1 MSTSLRHI
9 GPVMLVGAGKMGLA
23 LARGWLDAGLPPNH
37 LLLVDPMPNPAAQQ
51 LAEDYGL
58 TLNTDASGL
67 LPNVLVLAVKPQVI
81 DAVMESLQPIVGPHT
96 LAISIAAGID
106 IARLSRELDMGRVV
120 RTMPNT
126 PAQIG
131 KGITGAVAGA
141 EVRAE
146 DREVAEAL
154 LRAAGPVVW
163 FEDEAQLDAV
173 TAVSGSGPAYV
184 FHLVE
189 ALAEAGRRQGLPDAI
204 AEQLARQTVIGSAA
218 LLEADPAAPAVLRQN
233 VTSPNGTTEAGLA
246 VLMGEPGLTDLIDR
260 TVDAARRRSEELGRG

>member
-1 MSTSLRHI
+1 
-9 GPVMLVGAGKMGLA
+9 MLVGAGKMGLA
-23 LARGWLDAGLPPNH
+23 LARGWLDAGLPPTN
-37 LLLVDPMPNPAAQQ
+37 LLLIDPNPSEAAQ
-51 LAEDYGL
+51 AFAADYGL
-58 TLNTDASGL
+58 AIGGEAAGL
-67 LPNVLVLAVKPQVI
+67 RPNVLVLAVKPQII
-81 DAVMESLQPIVGPHT
+81 DTVMESLRPVIGPHT

-106 IARLSRELDMGRVV
+106 IARLSNGLDMGRVV

-131 KGITGAVAGA
+131 KGITGAVAGPA
-141 EVRAE
+141 VGPDDRAA
-146 DREVAEAL
+146 AEAL

-163 FEDEAQLDAV
+163 FDDEAQLDAV

-218 LLEADPAAPAVLRQN
+218 LLEADPAAPAILRQN
-233 VTSPNGTTEAGLA
+233 VTSPNGTTAAGLA
-246 VLMGEPGLTDLIDR
+246 VLMGENGLTELIDR
-260 TVDAARRRSEELGRG
+260 TVEAARRRSEELGRG

>member
-1 MSTSLRHI
+1 MSGSLRHI

-37 LLLVDPMPNPAAQQ
+37 LLLVDPAPNPTALQ
-51 LAEDYGL
+51 LADDFGL

-81 DAVMESLQPIVGPHT
+81 DAVMESLRPIVGPHT
-96 LAISIAAGID
+96 FAISIAAGID
-106 IARLSRELDMGRVV
+106 IARLSRGLDMGRVI

-131 KGITGAVAGA
+131 KGITGAVADA
-141 EVRAE
+141 EVGPQDRA
-146 DREVAEAL
+146 VAEAL
-154 LRAAGPVVW
+154 LSAAGPVVW

-189 ALAEAGRRQGLPDAI
+189 ALAEAARRQGLPDAI
-204 AEQLARQTVIGSAA
+204 AQQLARQTVIGSAA
-218 LLEADPAAPAVLRQN
+218 LLEADPAPPAVLRQN
-233 VTSPNGTTEAGLA
+233 VTSPNGTTQAGLA

-260 TVDAARRRSEELGRG
+260 TVDAARRRSEELGRS